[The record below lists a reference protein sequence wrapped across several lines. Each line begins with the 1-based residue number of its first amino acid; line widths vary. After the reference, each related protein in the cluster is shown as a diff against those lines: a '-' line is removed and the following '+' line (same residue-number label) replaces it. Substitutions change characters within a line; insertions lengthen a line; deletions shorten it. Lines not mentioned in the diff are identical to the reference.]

1 MSEHLE
7 FTLHEVCRLCGTREE
22 IVIEMVLEGV
32 VDRLHS
38 TETEWIFSGTSV
50 ARIQTALRLQRD
62 LDVNLAGAALALEL
76 LDEIRRLRQRL
87 GP

>member
-1 MSEHLE
+1 LSEHLE